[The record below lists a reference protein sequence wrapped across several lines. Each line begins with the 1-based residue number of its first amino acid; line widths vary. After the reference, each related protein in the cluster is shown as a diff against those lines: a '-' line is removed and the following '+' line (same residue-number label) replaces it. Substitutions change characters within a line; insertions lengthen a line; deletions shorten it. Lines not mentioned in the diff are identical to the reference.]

1 MWEVAAH
8 VGPAAGLHSL
18 DLPAGAGVV
27 HQCIPSSRAL
37 VLGSTQ
43 PDAMVDAARAAAAGY
58 SVARR
63 RSGGGVVAVAA
74 DEVVWVD
81 IVIAPDDPFWDDD
94 VGRAGMWVGDAWCR
108 ALQSLGVTAG
118 LAVHPGAP
126 LRRELGRVVCFDGL
140 GAGEV
145 TAADTTGRPHKLV
158 GLSQRRGRWG
168 ARFQTIVHR
177 HWRPEDWAGC
187 LAECPPGLG
196 EALESVTDLSA
207 VLGGSFL
214 PTADEV
220 TGALAQA
227 LSQR

>member
-1 MWEVAAH
+1 
-8 VGPAAGLHSL
+8 
-18 DLPAGAGVV
+18 
-27 HQCIPSSRAL
+27 
-37 VLGSTQ
+37 
-43 PDAMVDAARAAAAGY
+43 MVDAARAAAAGY

-81 IVIAPDDPFWDDD
+81 IV
-94 VGRAGMWVGDAWCR
+94 GDAWCR

-126 LRRELGRVVCFDGL
+126 LRRELGRVVCFAGL